1 MLLLWA
7 VKDYL
12 KTEPNFII
20 SIGLILIIDTITPV
34 IKIKIQTSLNRLLF
48 SELFQPK
55 QLLATYAAARGAVID
70 EVIPE
75 ANNPNPRK

>member
-1 MLLLWA
+1 M
-7 VKDYL
+7 D
-12 KTEPNFII
+12 
-20 SIGLILIIDTITPV
+20 SITPV
-34 IKIKIQTSLNRLLF
+34 IKIKIQTSLNRLLL

-55 QLLATYAAARGAVID
+55 QLLATYAAASGAVID